1 MQAFQRDSPIAIDVS
16 RAILKLSEDGTLKL
30 LEDKW
35 FAPSPDCSANVTDT
49 RTDSLSIN
57 NFWGLYLISG
67 ATSTV
72 CFLLFLTH
80 SLRKYCRNQEAYV
93 GNLSPVDESVWIDLI
108 GKLRSIKHYLLL
120 DQVSLLN
127 ILWTWDENQSLFI
140 YNMVLCGYLF
150 QHAKCKHLV
159 TVFSGVLLTSFYRK
173 CNSLVSAKFLMA
185 LMQGLLLF
193 IIPTKL
199 HLVGCTWF
207 VSMKDILHPILTFKD

>member
-1 MQAFQRDSPIAIDVS
+1 MAYLLRVYCSQVPVS
-16 RAILKLSEDGTLKL
+16 ENSKLMTFGSNHQYLECVKAAYEFASGELLSLIKEKVSINCYYLVTYKL
-30 LEDKW
+30 LFQVFLFNLCLPLRE
-35 FAPSPDCSANVTDT
+35 FTVV
-49 RTDSLSIN
+49 LSYDASYI
-57 NFWGLYLISG
+57 LMVQY
-67 ATSTV
+67 
-72 CFLLFLTH
+72 
-80 SLRKYCRNQEAYV
+80 
-93 GNLSPVDESVWIDLI
+93 DLI